1 MLVLSGINSQICGL
15 TKKLSGGIEDKLDKL
30 ILQQTLPVLSD
41 LFSGSQNNTFNQMT
55 LQSL

>member
-1 MLVLSGINSQICGL
+1 L